1 MNPEQLRETTMHPDT
16 RRLIAMHLD
25 DAQRDAAHAVF
36 KLLMA
41 KGEAGGRRAWME
53 QKGHLIEADI

>member
-1 MNPEQLRETTMHPDT
+1 M
-16 RRLIAMHLD
+16 LD
-25 DAQRDAAHAVF
+25 DQERDAAPNVF

-53 QKGHLIEADI
+53 EKGHTIEADL